1 MKIRAFWLVFE
12 GDGAEVCSFRGFKG
26 LARWTLR
33 LPKGTPRLPQSLPL
47 LLRQEIFDGPWTSR
61 AFRVNFGLFAKLM
74 FG

>member
-1 MKIRAFWLVFE
+1 MKIRAFRFVFK
-12 GDGAEVCSFRGFKG
+12 GDSAEVCSFRGFKG

-33 LPKGTPRLPQSLPL
+33 LPKGDLRLPQSLPL
-47 LLRQEIFDGPWTSR
+47 VPRQEIFDGPWTSR